1 MADNKNDFSVKRNFI
16 RFSPDENTLILVKFE
31 DGSIKTGIAFSESHG
46 GCGGVFRVADN
57 YQIDMNCRIQVG
69 KLPVSYARLAWIEPV
84 DSHFVKLGFE
94 YINENKNS

>member
-1 MADNKNDFSVKRNFI
+1 MGDNKNDFSVKRNFI

-46 GCGGVFRVADN
+46 GCGGIFRNADN
-57 YQIDMNCRIQVG
+57 YQVDMNCRIQVG

-84 DSHFVKLGFE
+84 DNHFVKLGFE
-94 YINENKNS
+94 YITENNKS